1 MPLYTETQMYKGLLR
16 STPNDG
22 NRKRELIL
30 RHSYCPQGGSGSSTT
45 PSSIC
50 VSLLMHKDVVVY
62 HFTSRY
68 THTMSLEKN
77 EPKAYNNSHALFM
90 YIYSS

>member
-1 MPLYTETQMYKGLLR
+1 MPLYKETQTYIGLLR

-22 NRKRELIL
+22 NCKKELIL
-30 RHSYCPQGGSGSSTT
+30 RHSYCPQGGTSTSTT

-50 VSLLMHKDVVVY
+50 VTLLMHKDVVVY
-62 HFTSRY
+62 QFTSCY

-90 YIYSS
+90 YIYNS